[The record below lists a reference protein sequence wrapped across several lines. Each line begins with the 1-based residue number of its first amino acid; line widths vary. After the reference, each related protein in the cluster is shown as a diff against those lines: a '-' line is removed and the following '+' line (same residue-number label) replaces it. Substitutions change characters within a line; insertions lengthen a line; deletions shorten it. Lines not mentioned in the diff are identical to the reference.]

1 MSRAFIGIGSNQ
13 GDRLALISKA
23 IRALTDVP
31 GVRVERMATIIETEP
46 VGGPPQPPFLNTV
59 VELDVSRSPQE
70 LLAALKVIERQLGRT
85 PSPVRWSPRP
95 IDLDILLYDDRILRE
110 PNLTVPH
117 PHLHERGFVLEP
129 LAQLAPE
136 LVHPVLHETIAVLRE
151 RAPVRLAGSEQ
162 TAGSAP
168 DP

>member
-1 MSRAFIGIGSNQ
+1 MATVYLGVGSNL
-13 GDRLALISKA
+13 GDRQANIDRAIALLKEHEDIEVLAVSSF
-23 IRALTDVP
+23 
-31 GVRVERMATIIETEP
+31 IESDPE
-46 VGGPPQPPFLNTV
+46 GGPPQGPYLNGALRLKTDLLPLDLLSQLKM
-59 VELDVSRSPQE
+59 VER
-70 LLAALKVIERQLGRT
+70 RLGRQKGA
-85 PSPVRWSPRP
+85 PNSPRP

-136 LVHPVLHETIAVLRE
+136 LVHPVLHETIAVLRD

-168 DP
+168 SS